1 MASLAGATP
10 AGPSRLNR
18 TGVVAVEKIRASCK
32 GSEVIGFDSVY
43 NYQERGAVR
52 VLAPVGEPDRLH
64 GGVSVTS
71 RAVRQEGR
79 LLMRP

>member
-1 MASLAGATP
+1 MASLPGATP
-10 AGPSRLNR
+10 AGPSGLNR

-32 GSEVIGFDSVY
+32 GSEVLGFNSVD
-43 NYQERGAVR
+43 NYQERGAVG
-52 VLAPVGEPDRLH
+52 VLAAVRKPDRLH

-71 RAVRQEGR
+71 RAVRKEGR